1 MTLFEQYAHLSE
13 STQSDL
19 SYRLWNEI
27 QTQVSTYTE
36 DEGYIHEFLGLI
48 IQHPFYPTHDEFH
61 SNMIQ
66 IQHMVNQYGKDE
78 AIYTQLW
85 TIFESFMVQEHENY
99 LMDLANREDA
109 RLQTPSSYSQ
119 IDAYKKLIDWDIL
132 NDFREKWIT
141 QIIAPYAHY
150 IDPVLAQAQSL
161 LDNIQKT
168 HSDDLLNQFEQFLS
182 DNQTYFIK
190 SPRNNQ
196 ACQDLELQSQLTQFF
211 KKIDGPDNEI
221 ISFFY
226 SLQKRTFNEQYLDF
240 FTYNFELYQQ
250 KTWAVPFFTC
260 SSKLPENIAN
270 SYYQQFNDKHFNY
283 LCSMS
288 EHKSYTQFIKHFF
301 NEEQIHI
308 PIGDGD
314 SEKLLTAFTHIQKL
328 LSNLDSF
335 DYSQLL
341 LHTKN
346 HPAQFEQVQH
356 KDVMA
361 HYLKY
366 LDNKSRASSTKNDH
380 LNFKSLGAWDLAT
393 RLNKNINEKIPY
405 HQDND
410 TERSFKI

>member
-1 MTLFEQYAHLSE
+1 MTLLEQYAHLSE
-13 STQSDL
+13 SGKSDL

-27 QTQVSTYTE
+27 QTQTYTE
-36 DEGYIHEFLGLI
+36 DNGYINELLTFI
-48 IQHPFYPTHDEFH
+48 IQHPFYPTHDEFQ
-61 SNMIQ
+61 SNMMQ
-66 IQHMVNQYGKDE
+66 IQHMLNQYEKNDV
-78 AIYTQLW
+78 IKNQLW
-85 TIFESFMVQEHENY
+85 IIFESFMVQEHDNY

-109 RLQTPSSYSQ
+109 RVQRPSSYSQ
-119 IDAYKKLIDWDIL
+119 IDAYKKLIDWAIL
-132 NDFREKWIT
+132 GDFREQWIA

-161 LDNIQKT
+161 LENIQNT
-168 HSDDLLNQFEQFLS
+168 HSDDSLNQFEQFLH

-196 ACQDLELQSQLTQFF
+196 ACQNSELQTQLTQFF

-240 FTYNFELYQQ
+240 FTYNFELYE
-250 KTWAVPFFTC
+250 KKSWSVPFFTC
-260 SSKLPENIAN
+260 SSKLPENVAN
-270 SYYQQFNDKHFNY
+270 SYYQQFSDKHFNY

-288 EHKSYTQFIKHFF
+288 EHKSYTPFIKHFF
-301 NEEQIHI
+301 NEELIHI
-308 PIGDGD
+308 PVVEGD
-314 SEKLLTAFTHIQKL
+314 SEKLLSAFTHIQKL

-341 LHTKN
+341 IHTKN
-346 HPAQFEQVQH
+346 HPAQFEQVQS

-380 LNFKSLGAWDLAT
+380 LNFKSLGAWNLAT
-393 RLNKNINEKIPY
+393 RLHKNINEKIPY

-410 TERSFKI
+410 TDKSFKI